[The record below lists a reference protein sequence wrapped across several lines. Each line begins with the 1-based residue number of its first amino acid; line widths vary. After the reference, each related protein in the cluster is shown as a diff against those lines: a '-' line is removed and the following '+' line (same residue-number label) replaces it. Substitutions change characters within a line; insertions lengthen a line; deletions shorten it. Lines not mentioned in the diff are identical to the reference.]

1 MKVVIT
7 DYYYPNIE
15 QEIEILSKIKD
26 IEIYDCKKMVPNWNA
41 SEDQLK
47 KAVEDADAII
57 VQFAKITKNVISSMK
72 KCKIIARYAIGV
84 DTIDVEEAHK
94 AGIVVAN
101 VPDYCIEEV
110 SDTAL
115 AHILNCVR
123 KISFSRDL
131 MLTDSFSF
139 DLIAPMQKTSDLY
152 IGLLGFGNIARCLAK
167 KIQPLC
173 KKVLAYDPYFKDKE
187 EYSKIKFV
195 TFAELLA
202 NSDVISIHVPLNE
215 KTRYMLSM
223 DQFMAMKDGISIVN
237 TARGEIVNESDLLK
251 ALDSGKISYCGLDVL
266 QSERFNSNSLSHH
279 PHVAVTP
286 HLGWNSISSIKD
298 LQKKTA
304 LNVFNMLTKGE
315 PLYKI

>member
-7 DYYYPNIE
+7 DYYYPNID
-15 QEIEILSKIKD
+15 QEIEILSQIEE
-26 IEIYDCKKMVPNWNA
+26 IEIFDCKKMVPNWSA
-41 SEDQLK
+41 SEQQLLEVVK
-47 KAVEDADAII
+47 DADALI
-57 VQFAKITKNVISSMK
+57 VQFAKITKNVIASMK

-84 DTIDVEEAHK
+84 DTIDVVEAHK
-94 AGIVVAN
+94 SGIVVAN

-131 MLTDSFSF
+131 MLHDGFSF
-139 DLIAPMQKTSDLY
+139 ELIAPMQKISDLNV
-152 IGLLGFGNIARCLAK
+152 GLLGFGNIARCLAK

-173 KKVLAYDPYFKDKE
+173 QKVLAYDPYFKDKDK
-187 EYSKIKFV
+187 YTKIEFV
-195 TFAELLA
+195 TFAELLSG
-202 NSDVISIHVPLNE
+202 SDIVSIHVPLNE
-215 KTRYMLSM
+215 NTRHMLSM
-223 DQFMAMKDGISIVN
+223 DQFMAMKDRASIVN
-237 TARGEIVNESDLLK
+237 TARGEIINENDLLK

-266 QSERFNSNSLSHH
+266 QTEKFNGNPLSHH

-286 HLGWNSISSIKD
+286 HLGWNSISSIRD

-304 LNVFNMLTKGE
+304 LNVYKMLTTGE